1 MANLIES
8 IHAREILDSR
18 GRPTVEVEI
27 GLTGGVKGMASVPSG
42 ASTGRHEALELR
54 DRDPRRLRGL
64 GVRHAVQNVNREIA
78 PQLVGADATDQ
89 AGLDARLIALD
100 GTANKVRLGANALL
114 GVSLA
119 AARAAANAVGL
130 PLWRYLGGTAA
141 RVMPLPMIN
150 IISGGLHAA
159 RNLDFQDFLIIPV
172 GAQTYSQALE
182 MSLDIYH
189 TVPVLLAERGLSTLK
204 ADEGGYGPALPNNR
218 VALDLLMQTIERA
231 GYRPGDD
238 IAFALD
244 VAATHFFDPQDGR
257 YHLKSDDQERDA
269 VAMVDLLREWV
280 AQYPIASIEDGLAED
295 DWRGWQALT
304 SALGGAVQLI
314 GDDLFTANAER
325 LERGIRMGAAN
336 AVLVKMNQIGTLSE
350 TLAVVELAR
359 RAGYRPII
367 SARSGE
373 TEDASLA
380 HLAVATNAGQIKI
393 GSLAQSERLA
403 KYNELLRIE
412 EALGAQALF
421 AGRAILAPL
430 LKGSPESQ
438 HRAKERPVD
447 AR

>member
-314 GDDLFTANAER
+314 GDDLFTTNAER

-350 TLAVVELAR
+350 TLAVVDLAR

>member
-218 VALDLLMQTIERA
+218 AALDLLMQTIERA

-314 GDDLFTANAER
+314 GDDLFTTNAER

-350 TLAVVELAR
+350 TLAVVDLAR

>member
-218 VALDLLMQTIERA
+218 AALDLLMQTIERA

-412 EALGAQALF
+412 EALGAQAIF